1 MCAHMCYSA
10 CLLLV
15 SDSLAHFC
23 GQVRPVGAI
32 NLDPRMGPPQEM
44 VMYDLVA
51 FLVWRGGNH
60 LHSTQFATY
69 ASAPS
74 GSWVC
79 FAEDEEEEVCSS
91 SC

>member
-1 MCAHMCYSA
+1 
-10 CLLLV
+10 
-15 SDSLAHFC
+15 
-23 GQVRPVGAI
+23 
-32 NLDPRMGPPQEM
+32 MGPPQEM